1 MLLEDIGTYF
11 AFHPNVEALRRLL
24 RFGGADFIEF
34 LHSLYDLPDR
44 ALLAVDD
51 LELPELFLV
60 QLTEGH
66 FRLVCRAKRP
76 GWGHVM
82 VGILRVMADDY
93 GALSCFEHRGLHNQ
107 TETVDIMLIETS
119 YAKGRSF
126 VLGQRPVQVQNYFS
140 GEGML

>member
-24 RFGGADFIEF
+24 RFGGADFSEF
-34 LHSLYDLPDR
+34 LNSLDDLPDR
-44 ALLAVDD
+44 ARLAVDD

-66 FRLVCRAKRP
+66 FRLVCRAKLP

-82 VGILRVMADDY
+82 VGIY
-93 GALSCFEHRGLHNQ
+93 E
-107 TETVDIMLIETS
+107 
-119 YAKGRSF
+119 
-126 VLGQRPVQVQNYFS
+126 
-140 GEGML
+140 